1 MARKKVTRVT
11 KKQETAKKVAAEPV
25 KTTSAVKTAEEKA
38 APVANEVS
46 AEKAE
51 LETKTVAVGAVKRCV

>member
-25 KTTSAVKTAEEKA
+25 KTTSCLLYTSDA
-38 APVANEVS
+38 ADE
-46 AEKAE
+46 
-51 LETKTVAVGAVKRCV
+51 